1 MPDAKNQIAARAAIE
16 LADGDVVNLGV
27 GIPTL
32 VANHIPED
40 YTVHLQTE
48 NGLLG
53 VGPSPSADDVD
64 PDLINAGK
72 LPVTQTVGS
81 SFFDSAE
88 SFAMIRGRHIDTAIL
103 GALQVD
109 ELGRVANW
117 AVPGKAILGV
127 GGAMDLLVGA
137 KRVIV
142 AMTHTAN
149 DGQPKIVRRCT
160 LAVTAE
166 RRIDVIITELAV
178 FRFRADGLTLTELA
192 PGVNLQQVRAATEPD
207 FHVDLGA
214 AQG

>member
-1 MPDAKNQIAARAAIE
+1 MLEVKHQIAARAARE
-16 LADGDVVNLGV
+16 LVDGDVVNLGV

-32 VANHIPED
+32 VANHIPAD
-40 YTVHLQTE
+40 ITVHLQTE

-53 VGPSPSADDVD
+53 VGPSPSADAVD
-64 PDLINAGK
+64 PDLINASK
-72 LPVTQTVGS
+72 LPVTQTLGS
-81 SFFDSAE
+81 SFFDSTA

-142 AMTHTAN
+142 AMMHTAN
-149 DGQPKIVRRCT
+149 GRPKIVPRCT
-160 LAVTAE
+160 LAMTAD
-166 RRIDVIITELAV
+166 RRIDVIVTELAV

-192 PGVNLQQVRAATEPD
+192 PGVSLQQVQAATEAD
-207 FHVDLGA
+207 YFIDLDTARG
-214 AQG
+214 